1 MNPFNASSASI
12 TGPYLGALAI
22 TPSDTVDLPTPI
34 RAISFHAG
42 NGTLSFIG
50 WDDKTYTTGTL
61 NHGVI
66 YPVMIKRLRAT
77 GTTVSQITG
86 WI

>member
-1 MNPFNASSASI
+1 MNPSSADI
-12 TGPYLGALAI
+12 NGPYLGAFAI
-22 TPSDTVDLPTPI
+22 TPSDSADLPTPI

-42 NGTLSFIG
+42 AGAISFIG

-61 NHGVI
+61 NHGII
-66 YPVMIKRLRAT
+66 YPVMIRRLRAT